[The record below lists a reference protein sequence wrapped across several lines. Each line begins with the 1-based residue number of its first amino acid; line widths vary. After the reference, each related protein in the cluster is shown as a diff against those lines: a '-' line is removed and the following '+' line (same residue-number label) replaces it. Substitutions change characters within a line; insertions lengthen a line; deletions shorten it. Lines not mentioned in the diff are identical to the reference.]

1 LNNIKPASSADLF
14 LVGKVARPHGL
25 KGMLRVKS
33 FAESEAAFLEAE
45 TVLFKTVSGEISEHR
60 VTSVTPHKNILL
72 MTLEEINTLEEAE
85 AYRGAEILIPKGA
98 LKREAGAFFWHELL
112 GLEVL
117 LETGESLGT
126 VSQILT
132 TGSNDIYVVKKGKN
146 EVYIPAIHEVVKEI
160 DLEKGTIIISPME
173 GLLDLNA
180 V

>member
-1 LNNIKPASSADLF
+1 MNNIKPASSADLF
-14 LVGKVARPHGL
+14 LVGKVTRPHGL

-33 FAESEAAFLEAE
+33 FAESESTFREAE
-45 TVLFKTVSGEISEHR
+45 TVLFKTVSGEIFEHR

-72 MTLEEINTLEEAE
+72 MVLEELNNLEEAE
-85 AYRGAEILIPKGA
+85 VYRGAEILIPKGV

-112 GLEVL
+112 GLEVQ
-117 LETGESLGT
+117 LETGESLGA

-160 DLEKGTIIISPME
+160 DLEKERIIISPME